1 MPDRLLAQDI
11 VTMSREPLLVLDEQL
26 TVIAA
31 SRSFYGTFGASQ
43 NETVGLPIARIA
55 NGLFDTP
62 LLTQQLRRVESG
74 QAMLE
79 NFEIRQDA
87 VSGVRTFLLHTSAI
101 RRDGGRG
108 RGIMLTVED
117 VTERRRI
124 EADCAEAVMS
134 ANNMLVELNHRIMNS
149 FAMIG
154 AIVTMEGRTQQDG
167 NCRAAFDRMRSR
179 ITSIAHLYRNL
190 GRSTAPEAVHADEY
204 LKNIVSD
211 LVTSLSH
218 PERKIDVAVSIVQT
232 PLPTPI
238 AVPLGLIV
246 NEVVTNSLKHA
257 FDGRAH
263 GTISVELTQASEHYV
278 LQISD
283 NGRGIDGTVR
293 NASGL
298 GQRLFETFARQ
309 LRGTAEQSTGP
320 GGTTVTLRFPKP
332 GSP

>member
-62 LLTQQLRRVESG
+62 LLTQQLRRVDSG

-87 VSGVRTFLLHTSAI
+87 VSGARTFLLHASAI

-108 RGIMLTVED
+108 RGLMLTVED

-124 EADCAEAVMS
+124 EADCEEAIMS

-154 AIVTMEGRTQQDG
+154 AIVTMEGRTQQDD

-218 PERKIDVAVSIVQT
+218 PERKIDVAVSIVQDAAANADRRPAGADRQRGRHQQPET
-232 PLPTPI
+232 CLRWSGARDDQRRT
-238 AVPLGLIV
+238 
-246 NEVVTNSLKHA
+246 HA
-257 FDGRAH
+257 GERASRAADFRQWPRDRRDGPQRVRAW
-263 GTISVELTQASEHYV
+263 
-278 LQISD
+278 D
-283 NGRGIDGTVR
+283 
-293 NASGL
+293 SGCS
-298 GQRLFETFARQ
+298 RH
-309 LRGTAEQSTGP
+309 LRGSCGERPSSRPAPAE
-320 GGTTVTLRFPKP
+320 RR
-332 GSP
+332 